1 MEATSL
7 AGEVCDTC
15 GLPKE
20 VCVCQDLETEQTVL
34 RISMDTRRYGK
45 AVTRIEGFEDSGA
58 LKEMARE
65 LKRAMATGGTAK
77 KGWIE
82 LQGDHRDEGK
92 AWLAKRGVP
101 GGGRARRGPP
111 PSRARHRPLWGAPG
125 SP

>member
-65 LKRAMATGGTAK
+65 LKRAVATRGTAK
-77 KGWIE
+77 KGWVRRP
-82 LQGDHRDEGK
+82 GDRREEGK
-92 AWLAKRGVP
+92 AWVAARRRPRAGVP
-101 GGGRARRGPP
+101 TRR
-111 PSRARHRPLWGAPG
+111 
-125 SP
+125 

>member
-1 MEATSL
+1 MSGRVPGERSPEEGTPL
-7 AGEVCDTC
+7 PGEVCDTC

-45 AVTRIEGFEDSGA
+45 AVTRIEGFQESA
-58 LKEMARE
+58 TLKEMASE

-82 LQGDHRDEGK
+82 LQGDHRDAVK
-92 AWLAKRGVP
+92 DWL
-101 GGGRARRGPP
+101 ARRGY
-111 PSRARHRPLWGAPG
+111 RVEG
-125 SP
+125 

>member
-77 KGWIE
+77 KGWIGV
-82 LQGDHRDEGK
+82 QGEHRDEEK
-92 AWLAKRGVP
+92 AWLAKRG
-101 GGGRARRGPP
+101 GQRQGRARA
-111 PSRARHRPLWGAPG
+111 RA
-125 SP
+125 

>member
-1 MEATSL
+1 MEATRL

-45 AVTRIEGFEDSGA
+45 AVTRIEGFEDTGA

-82 LQGDHRDEGK
+82 LQGDHRDEVK
-92 AWLAKRGVP
+92 AWLSKRGYRVE
-101 GGGRARRGPP
+101 G
-111 PSRARHRPLWGAPG
+111 
-125 SP
+125 

>member
-1 MEATSL
+1 MSGRVPGERSPEEGTPL
-7 AGEVCDTC
+7 PGEVCDTC

-45 AVTRIEGFEDSGA
+45 AVTRIEGFQESST
-58 LKEMARE
+58 LKEMASE

-82 LQGDHRDEGK
+82 LQGDHRDSVRD
-92 AWLAKRGVP
+92 WLS
-101 GGGRARRGPP
+101 RRGY
-111 PSRARHRPLWGAPG
+111 RVEG
-125 SP
+125 

>member
-65 LKRAMATGGTAK
+65 LKRAMATGGAAE
-77 KGWIE
+77 KGWS
-82 LQGDHRDEGK
+82 QVPGDHRGGGK
-92 AWLAKRGVP
+92 AVAAQ
-101 GGGRARRGPP
+101 GGGRGAGRGRASAQPP
-111 PSRARHRPLWGAPG
+111 LRPA
-125 SP
+125 